1 MEDMILFYD
10 LVLRKFFSFKSVVFY
25 FLVKLFFIYLKIYL
39 VGKAIYYCF
48 FFSNTRGRWGKKL
61 YGKAIYLMGSNDLW

>member
-39 VGKAIYYCF
+39 IGKAIYYCF
-48 FFSNTRGRWGKKL
+48 FFLTLEAGGEKNSMVKP
-61 YGKAIYLMGSNDLW
+61 YI